1 MTNPDGPGASVK
13 LGRAL
18 AGLHHVQRDWLDD
31 ARQVCAGDP
40 LFIAAFRRWEE
51 QLTVLKLHLH
61 RTESRLLHLVAV
73 ASHSDDKHTLP
84 ALADRRALGLA
95 WRQRFETWLA
105 GVHIDPAY
113 RRIDSP
119 FDHDQEAITADIAT
133 DLALV
138 AEIAE
143 ATSETLATLDPDVDP
158 DGLDELAF
166 YRVIAPWRS
175 QGLTALMDV
184 LRWLSETLREQEDW

>member
-18 AGLHHVQRDWLDD
+18 AGLHHAQRDWLAD
-31 ARQVCAGDP
+31 AQQVCAGDP

-73 ASHSDDKHTLP
+73 AGRGDEHALPPSHT
-84 ALADRRALGLA
+84 DRRALGLA
-95 WRQRFETWLA
+95 WRHRFEGWLA
-105 GVHIDPAY
+105 SVHIDPAY

-119 FDHDQEAITADIAT
+119 FDHDQEAVTADIAT

>member
-1 MTNPDGPGASVK
+1 MSTADGPGAGVK

-18 AGLHHVQRDWLDD
+18 AGLHHAQRDWLAD
-31 ARQVCAGDP
+31 AQQVCAGDP

-61 RTESRLLHLVAV
+61 RTEARLLHLVTV
-73 ASHSDDKHTLP
+73 AGHADEHALP
-84 ALADRRALGLA
+84 PSPADRRALGLA
-95 WRQRFETWLA
+95 WRHRFEGWLA
-105 GVHIDPAY
+105 AVHIDPAY

-119 FDHDQEAITADIAT
+119 FDHDQEAVTADIAT

-143 ATSETLATLDPDVDP
+143 ATGETLAALDPDADP
-158 DGLDELAF
+158 EGLDELAF

>member
-1 MTNPDGPGASVK
+1 MSIPDGPEAGVK

-18 AGLHHVQRDWLDD
+18 AGLHHAQRDWLDD
-31 ARQVCAGDP
+31 ARQVCAGDH

-51 QLTVLKLHLH
+51 QLTILKLHLH

-73 ASHSDDKHTLP
+73 AGRSDEHALP
-84 ALADRRALGLA
+84 ASSTDRRALGLA
-95 WRQRFETWLA
+95 WRHRFETWLA
-105 GVHIDPAY
+105 SVHIDPAY

-119 FDHDQEAITADIAT
+119 FDHDQEAVTADIAT

-138 AEIAE
+138 AELCE
-143 ATSETLATLDPDVDP
+143 ATSETLVMLNPDVDLE
-158 DGLDELAF
+158 GLDELAF

-175 QGLTALMDV
+175 QGLTALLDV